1 MSTFEIILTIAVCA
15 LAGLLVVMIMRQQN
29 NKAPDYSQSLQMLQ
43 SQLSQ
48 VAQGQNEKLDRTI
61 KELNDRLIE
70 QNRTI
75 SDQMRDSRV
84 SIQSQFAES
93 QKVSRYIS
101 DSTQKIV
108 KEVTEKLTQ
117 LDDTNKQVV
126 GFAQQLQSLE
136 NILKNPKQ
144 RGVLGEYFLENVL
157 KSVLPPDS
165 FKMQH
170 KFQNGEIVDGLIITR
185 DKCIPVDAKFSLEN
199 YNRLATAETKEERDK
214 WEKQFKSD
222 LKSRIDETSKY
233 IRPEEDT
240 YDFAFMFIPADG
252 LYYDLLVQKVGAL
265 DATSEGIIEYAFKRR
280 VIVVSPT
287 TLFAYLQTVL
297 QGLRALRIEHSA
309 KEIQANVGKL
319 QKHLA
324 SYRDAFEKVGTH
336 IERVQGAYNNATDE
350 FRKIDTDVTK
360 ISGKQIEIAAA
371 AADVIEET
379 VPIVLAAA
387 DQIQP
392 PLL

>member
-29 NKAPDYSQSLQMLQ
+29 TKAPDYSQSLQMLQ

-185 DKCIPVDAKFSLEN
+185 DKSIPVDAKFSLEN
-199 YNRLATAETKEERDK
+199 YNRLATAETKEDRDR

-360 ISGKQIEIAAA
+360 ISGKQLEIVAA
-371 AADVIEET
+371 AADVVEDA
-379 VPIVLAAA
+379 VPIPLAAA